1 MISGGK
7 KTSFAYLSSSKPNLV
22 SHLFQKKVILIFPVI
37 CGTLCYKYFSKIKIS
52 CLMLHAETNR
62 KYVEPITLGL
72 LLVTVNGYI
81 LHYMLLCLSSECQSC
96 TSLVQCLEH
105 DWYLK

>member
-1 MISGGK
+1 
-7 KTSFAYLSSSKPNLV
+7 
-22 SHLFQKKVILIFPVI
+22 
-37 CGTLCYKYFSKIKIS
+37 
-52 CLMLHAETNR
+52 MLHAETNR

-72 LLVTVNGYI
+72 LLLTVNGYI